1 MLSFF
6 AITHIIREKS
16 DQKEDGIYEKID
28 INDTPWSSFRIAVLF
43 LWGRPFRKQSFFGK
57 PRIVD

>member
-6 AITHIIREKS
+6 TITHIIREKS

-28 INDTPWSSFRIAVLF
+28 INDTPWSSFRIAILF
-43 LWGRPFRKQSFFGK
+43 L
-57 PRIVD
+57 